1 MALASTRTTQLK
13 PDTLL
18 LWLMTDPRQ
27 FYDQLAEAFHLIFE
41 DWDQSIERQAAVLT
55 GVLERWPPQ
64 TGLVLD
70 AAAGIGT
77 QLLGLSARGYQLVG
91 SDISVRALCR
101 ARAESKSR
109 KFNAI
114 FAAAD
119 FRALP
124 FRSRC
129 ADVAIACDN
138 ALPHLTSTAEIAV
151 AIREIAR
158 CVRPGGGVVISVR
171 DYVPQP
177 TGTRQIVPYG
187 EREWEGRLYLAEQE
201 WEWHGRFYNLRL
213 RIRPLDDSPDALVD
227 VQTTYFAVSIAE
239 LLDVMR
245 GAGLTDVQQLDGVYY
260 QPLLIGTAS
269 HAA

>member
-1 MALASTRTTQLK
+1 
-13 PDTLL
+13 
-18 LWLMTDPRQ
+18 MTDPRQ
-27 FYDQLAEAFHLIFE
+27 FYDKLADTYHLIFE
-41 DWDQSIERQAAVLT
+41 DWDQSIDRQGAALAS
-55 GVLERWPPQ
+55 VLERWPPE

-77 QLLGLSARGYQLVG
+77 QLLGLAARGYEMVG
-91 SDISVRALCR
+91 SDISVRALYR
-101 ARAESKSR
+101 ALAESRSR
-109 KFNAI
+109 KFNAK

-119 FRALP
+119 FRTLP
-124 FRSRC
+124 FRSKC

-138 ALPHLTSTAEIAV
+138 ALPHLMSSAEIGI

-177 TGTRQIVPYG
+177 TGTRQVVPYG
-187 EREWEGRLYLAEQE
+187 ERELRGRRYLAEQE
-201 WEWHGRFYNLRL
+201 WEWHGRFYNLTL
-213 RIRPLDDSPDALVD
+213 RIRSLDHSRDILAD

-239 LLDVMR
+239 MLDLMR
-245 GAGLTDVQQLDGVYY
+245 SAGLTEVERLDKVYY
-260 QPLLIGTAS
+260 QPLLIGTVS